1 MITYLLLIFVL
12 YVLLVFVWPS
22 YLVYKRTGVNP
33 FVFGKSNSVND
44 YAGGCMKWMV
54 LAVFLRLIAELV
66 WPEISAQLGPL
77 PFLQHTLI
85 QTIGFV
91 MLHLGLLWS
100 LVAVLQMGNSWRIG
114 VNNDHKTALA
124 QNGLFKLSR
133 NPAFFG
139 MLITLGAL
147 FLILPDAVMLCVLIA
162 AILVLQ
168 VQVRVEEAYLT
179 NVHGDNYI
187 KYMNTIRRWI

>member
-66 WPEISAQLGPL
+66 WPEISAQLAPL

-91 MLHLGLLWS
+91 MLHLGLLLS

-133 NPAFFG
+133 NPAFLG

-147 FLILPDAVMLCVLIA
+147 FLILPDAVLLCVLIA

>member
-1 MITYLLLIFVL
+1 MKTYLPLFFVL

-33 FVFGKSNSVND
+33 FVFGKSNSIND
-44 YAGGCMKWMV
+44 YAGGCMKWII
-54 LAVFLRLIAELV
+54 LAVFLRLLV
-66 WPEISAQLGPL
+66 GLIWPEIATQIGVL

-85 QTIGFV
+85 QNTGFV

-114 VNNDHKTALA
+114 VNNAHKTTLA

-133 NPAFFG
+133 NPAFLG

-147 FLILPDAVMLCVLIA
+147 FLILPDAVMLCALITT
-162 AILVLQ
+162 IIVLQ
-168 VQVRVEEAYLT
+168 VQIRVEEAYLT
-179 NVHGDNYI
+179 TVHGDNYI

>member
-12 YVLLVFVWPS
+12 YILLVFVWPS

-44 YAGGCMKWMV
+44 YAGGCMKWIL
-54 LAVFLRLIAELV
+54 LAIFLRLLFGVI
-66 WPEISAQLGPL
+66 WPETSTFFGTLTL
-77 PFLQHTLI
+77 LQHALLQYVGWVILHIGLI
-85 QTIGFV
+85 
-91 MLHLGLLWS
+91 WS
-100 LVAVLQMGNSWRIG
+100 LIAVLQMGNSWRIG
-114 VNNDHKTALA
+114 VNNNHKTELTKD
-124 QNGLFKLSR
+124 GLYRFSR
-133 NPAFFG
+133 NPAFLG
-139 MLITLGAL
+139 MLFTLTAL
-147 FLILPDAVMLCVLIA
+147 FLIVPDAIMLCVLIA

-179 NVHGDNYI
+179 TVHGDNYI

>member
-1 MITYLLLIFVL
+1 MKTYLLLFFVL

-33 FVFGKSNSVND
+33 FVFGKSNSIND
-44 YAGGCMKWMV
+44 YAGGCMKWII
-54 LAVFLRLIAELV
+54 LAVFLRLLV
-66 WPEISAQLGPL
+66 GLIWPEIATQIGVL

-85 QTIGFV
+85 QNIGFV

-100 LVAVLQMGNSWRIG
+100 LVAVLQMGNSWRVG

-133 NPAFFG
+133 NPAFLG

-147 FLILPDAVMLCVLIA
+147 FLILPDAVMLCALITT
-162 AILVLQ
+162 IIVLQ
-168 VQVRVEEAYLT
+168 VQIRVEEAYLT
-179 NVHGDNYI
+179 TVHGDNYI

>member
-1 MITYLLLIFVL
+1 MKTYLLLFFVL

-33 FVFGKSNSVND
+33 FVFGKSNSIND
-44 YAGGCMKWMV
+44 YAGGCMKWII
-54 LAVFLRLIAELV
+54 LAVFLRLLV
-66 WPEISAQLGPL
+66 GLIWPEIATQIGVL

-85 QTIGFV
+85 QNIGFV

-133 NPAFFG
+133 NPAFLG

-147 FLILPDAVMLCVLIA
+147 FLILPDAVMLCALITT
-162 AILVLQ
+162 IIVLQ
-168 VQVRVEEAYLT
+168 VQIRVEEAYLT
-179 NVHGDNYI
+179 TVHGDNYI